1 MNIKEDFFSDLL
13 LKDSFFL
20 LIKPEDNIYLNTSI
34 RNSFF
39 EELGSLV
46 KLGLKN
52 IEISWSNNEKWLDFV
67 SEIKLNFPQINL
79 GSASIVNKQSI
90 EDSLKIGLNFS
101 MMKFWDK
108 DLFNY
113 SKSKNY
119 LLIPGINNL
128 KDLKE
133 AIDLNCNIIKIYPI
147 KSKDSSINIFSQIA
161 LIILIGISTKNSI
174 LIVDYTNQIR
184 TTGAKIE
191 EALMEACKLRI
202 RPIIM
207 TSLSTMIA
215 MLPLIVGNIGPG
227 AGEASRLAVGSTI
240 FGGMIISTF
249 FTLYVTPTMY
259 LTLAKNTKRI
269 DAVDLEL
276 EKQLIKK

>member
-1 MNIKEDFFSDLL
+1 MNIKEDSFSDLL
-13 LKDSFFL
+13 LKESFFL
-20 LIKPEDNIYLNTSI
+20 LVKPEDNIYSNTSI

-119 LLIPGINNL
+119 LLIPGIKNL
-128 KDLKE
+128 KDLEE
-133 AIDLNCNIIKIYPI
+133 AINLNCKIIKIYPI
-147 KSKDSSINIFSQIA
+147 KSKDNSINLLNYKNIDFIAAGGLSINDAKTYKSLGYKAIVIGDKGIKNQKFDPKIFEW
-161 LIILIGISTKNSI
+161 LKN
-174 LIVDYTNQIR
+174 N
-184 TTGAKIE
+184 
-191 EALMEACKLRI
+191 
-202 RPIIM
+202 
-207 TSLSTMIA
+207 
-215 MLPLIVGNIGPG
+215 
-227 AGEASRLAVGSTI
+227 
-240 FGGMIISTF
+240 
-249 FTLYVTPTMY
+249 
-259 LTLAKNTKRI
+259 
-269 DAVDLEL
+269 
-276 EKQLIKK
+276 